1 MPEISALA
9 PAKQLPYR
17 SLLGFAGDAAAVIG
31 LPDDF
36 NLQAALSNAT
46 AIRLAFAFAHLN
58 GWKLLASPILKS
70 SAAVQIVAG
79 LDFFQTE
86 PKLLREWRR
95 LANSSG
101 RKALI
106 SARLASRIT
115 TFHPKVLI
123 VTTKDD
129 APSFAIVGSGN
140 LSVGGLRTNT
150 ECSLYTADEN
160 ALRNLIEWFDE
171 QWQNARRL
179 SEADIKEYESK
190 YKEVRAATDRVRKAQ
205 KAVQEAIKA
214 RAEAIFRNRAEAI
227 EAAKKYFSTAQ
238 YKRAYENRKSAV
250 DRIRQALDL
259 PHLHFD
265 EAGWKDFYSIA
276 ELGRLRPTYRASL
289 FKRHERLTSA
299 LKFLLDDHI
308 ALQERLAS
316 ILKPNGQHRLHGLGI
331 NLVSKLLSA
340 HNPQKWPVLNG
351 PVVTTLRDFG
361 YEPPRSAGK
370 TGRYLAFVEAMD
382 SFKTECQAPDVLALD
397 AFFRY
402 WHQRVKHRKRSLAS

>member
-150 ECSLYTADEN
+150 ECSLYTADEET
-160 ALRNLIEWFDE
+160 LKNLIEWFDQ
-171 QWQNARRL
+171 QWQAALTL

-190 YKEVRAATDRVRKAQ
+190 YKRVRAVADRVRKVQ
-205 KAVQEAIKA
+205 RAVQEAIES
-214 RAEAIFRNRAEAI
+214 RADAIFRERERAI
-227 EAAKKYFSTAQ
+227 QAAKKYFSTAQ
-238 YKRAYENRKSAV
+238 YEREYESRKSAV
-250 DRIRQALDL
+250 DRIRQLLDL
-259 PHLHFD
+259 PRFHFD
-265 EAGWKDFYSIA
+265 EAQWNEFYRIGQ
-276 ELGRLRPTYRASL
+276 LGRLRSTYRASL
-289 FKRHERLTSA
+289 FKSHKRLKRA
-299 LKFLLDDHI
+299 LTFLLDDSVVVE
-308 ALQERLAS
+308 QRLAS
-316 ILKPNGQHRLHGLGI
+316 ILEPNGKYRMRGLGL
-331 NLVSKLLSA
+331 NLASKLLA
-340 HNPQKWPVLNG
+340 VHNPKKWPVLNG

-361 YEPPRSAGK
+361 YEPPRGAGK
-370 TGRYLAFVEAMD
+370 TERYLSFVKEMD
-382 SFKTECQAPDVLALD
+382 SFRADCQAPDVLALD

-402 WHQRVKHRKRSLAS
+402 WHQRVKQRKPG